1 NAQTQK
7 PYYGAPFALPPQHSP
22 QMSPPAADMPFR
34 SAPGPVA
41 SETSPA
47 SQAINNSSLY
57 DINDGGVDG
66 TGFPAPNQSGA
77 DVSGFPSLE
86 GNGFPANNGLD
97 DVGFSW
103 WSNNGCQD

>member
-1 NAQTQK
+1 
-7 PYYGAPFALPPQHSP
+7 
-22 QMSPPAADMPFR
+22 MSPPAADIETGPPVPFR
-34 SAPGPVA
+34 SAPGPAA

-57 DINDGGVDG
+57 DANDGGFDG

-86 GNGFPANNGLD
+86 GNGFPTNNGLND
-97 DVGFSW
+97 DGFW
-103 WSNNGCQD
+103 WSNNGYQDPNRRYGL